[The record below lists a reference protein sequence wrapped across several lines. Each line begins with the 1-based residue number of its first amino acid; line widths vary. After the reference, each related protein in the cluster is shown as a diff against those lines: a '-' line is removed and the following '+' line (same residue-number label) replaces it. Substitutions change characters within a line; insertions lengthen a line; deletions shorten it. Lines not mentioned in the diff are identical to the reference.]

1 MKDICIFLI
10 PNLDKAG
17 SAEYSS
23 QVVDKLDSLGIRCFA
38 DDYNENRFGTGKTR
52 FSPFEQVIDQ
62 MDFVITI
69 GGDGTIIRSCKRVMP
84 HGKPMLGIN
93 CGRLGFLADI
103 EVNQLDLLDQLV
115 TGEYAVQPR
124 MMLQAIVRRGKAFQT
139 FYALNDFSVTK
150 GEFAKLVDLEV
161 YCNQKMIMDYRADG
175 VIFSTPTGS
184 TGYAMSAGGP
194 IVDTG
199 MNTIGLTPIC
209 PHTLFSKTILFSP
222 EHRLEVHSKEVNNSA
237 NVVFSVDGERMMN
250 LTSQDI
256 VEVTMADKTMGFIT
270 LTHNNFCDML
280 NMKMLERG

>member
-1 MKDICIFLI
+1 MKDTRIFLI
-10 PNLDKAG
+10 PNLDKSG
-17 SAEYSS
+17 SAEYTA
-23 QVVDKLDSLGIRCFA
+23 QIINKLDSLGFRCFA
-38 DDYNENRFGTGKTR
+38 DDYNRGKFEGGKTE
-52 FSPFEQVIDQ
+52 FLPFDNVIDQ
-62 MDFVITI
+62 MDMVITI

-84 HGKPMLGIN
+84 YGKPMLGIN

-103 EVNQLDLLDQLV
+103 EVNQLDLLEHLAS
-115 TGEYAVQPR
+115 GEYSVQPR
-124 MMLQAIVRRGKAFQT
+124 MMLRAVVRRGGVSQS

-161 YCNQKMIMDYRADG
+161 FCNQKMIMDYRADG

-194 IVDTG
+194 IVDIG
-199 MNTIGLTPIC
+199 LDTIGLTPIC

-222 EHRLEVHSKEVNNSA
+222 SNVLEVHSKEINNSA

-250 LTSQDI
+250 LTSQDF
-256 VEVTMADKTMGFIT
+256 VEISRADKTMDFIN

-280 NMKMLERG
+280 NAKMLERG

>member
-10 PNLDKAG
+10 PNLDKTG

-23 QVVDKLDSLGIRCFA
+23 QIVDKLVSLGIRCFA
-38 DDYNENRFGTGKTR
+38 DEYNKGRFGTGKTQ
-52 FSPFEQVIDQ
+52 FCPFEQTIDQ

-103 EVNQLDLLDQLV
+103 ELNQLDLLENLV
-115 TGEYAVQPR
+115 NENYSVQSR
-124 MMLQAIVRRGKAFQT
+124 MMLRAAIRGGTDEQV

-194 IVDTG
+194 IIDIGMDT
-199 MNTIGLTPIC
+199 IELTPIC
-209 PHTLFSKTILFSP
+209 PHSLFSRTILFSP
-222 EHRLEVHSKEVNNSA
+222 ENVLEVHSKEINNSA

-256 VEVTMADKTMGFIT
+256 VEVTRADKTMDFIT
-270 LTHNNFCDML
+270 LTRNNFCDML
-280 NMKMLERG
+280 NTKMLERS

>member
-1 MKDICIFLI
+1 MKDMRAFLI
-10 PNLDKAG
+10 PNLDKSG
-17 SAEYSS
+17 SAGYTS
-23 QVVDKLDSLGIRCFA
+23 QIINKLVSLGFQCFA
-38 DDYNENRFGTGKTR
+38 DDYNQGKFGGGNVS
-52 FSPFEQVIDQ
+52 FLPFDSVISQ
-62 MDFVITI
+62 MDIVVTI

-84 HGKPMLGIN
+84 YGKPMLGIN

-103 EVNQLDLLDQLV
+103 EINQLDLLERL
-115 TGEYAVQPR
+115 TNGEYTIQPR
-124 MMLQAIVRRGKAFQT
+124 MMLRAVVKRGGSAQT

-194 IVDTG
+194 IVDIG
-199 MNTIGLTPIC
+199 LDTIGLTPIC

-222 EHRLEVHSKEVNNSA
+222 SNVLEVHSKEINNSA

-250 LTSQDI
+250 LTSQDF
-256 VEVTMADKTMGFIT
+256 VEVARADKTMDFIN

-280 NMKMLERG
+280 NAKMLERG